1 MFCSQN
7 CRIIKDYSREWVV
20 NKQYLSAQN
29 EINNIVCDMN
39 KKYMLL
45 LEVDPIKENQNN
57 VRLLMIVLKYNR
69 DGKEY

>member
-1 MFCSQN
+1 
-7 CRIIKDYSREWVV
+7 
-20 NKQYLSAQN
+20 
-29 EINNIVCDMN
+29 MN

>member
-1 MFCSQN
+1 
-7 CRIIKDYSREWVV
+7 
-20 NKQYLSAQN
+20 
-29 EINNIVCDMN
+29 MN

-45 LEVDPIKENQNN
+45 LEIDPIKENQNN

>member
-1 MFCSQN
+1 
-7 CRIIKDYSREWVV
+7 
-20 NKQYLSAQN
+20 
-29 EINNIVCDMN
+29 
-39 KKYMLL
+39 MLL